1 MDIKKNLSKFLLLGV
16 SALALGGFAFS
27 NSDSIKNTVD
37 QQLFSHLE
45 VTAFQNIEDV
55 RLNHLKNE
63 IKSIDKMSIGLAEQL
78 NIDYGMLKDNI
89 SQPDYKEAL
98 KDKDFYKED
107 LATLKAVKDD
117 YNAPVDMSKYAKDL
131 PDPNLFTREEKST
144 PVVLK
149 TKLEE
154 YKPSGKTQEVNNE
167 VHKVSATSTHG
178 LQNYDDIKNKEAEKE
193 TTVTV
198 NKSDFFANL
207 KELKK
212 IYLDSPT
219 SENKNSAKI

>member
-55 RLNHLKNE
+55 RLAHIKNE
-63 IKSIDKMSIGLAEQL
+63 IKNIDKMSIGLADQL
-78 NIDYGMLKDNI
+78 NINYGMLKDNI
-89 SQPDYKEAL
+89 KEPDYKEAL
-98 KDKDFYKED
+98 KDKDFYKDD

-131 PDPNLFTREEKST
+131 PDPDLFTREEKTT
-144 PVVLK
+144 PVILK

-154 YKPSGKTQEVNNE
+154 YKPSANTQEVNND
-167 VHKVSATSTHG
+167 VHKVSVNHG
-178 LQNYDDIKNKEAEKE
+178 LQNYDDIKNKEVEKE
-193 TTVTV
+193 TTMTV
-198 NKSDFFANL
+198 NRTSFFSNL

-212 IYLDSPT
+212 IYLDGPT
-219 SENKNSAKI
+219 SDNKNTAKIN